1 MLPVK
6 QLGRILYRGMMT
18 EEIHETHEVEDCPD
32 DHAVKLGSDPVKE
45 FYTIAPTSEVY
56 MHYTDEAVNVA
67 IHLAEQ
73 VPISHV
79 TDIFT
84 PPPNC

>member
-6 QLGRILYRGMMT
+6 QIGKILYKGMMT
-18 EEIHETHEVEDCPD
+18 EEIHETHEVEDDCKDPKS
-32 DHAVKLGSDPVKE
+32 KLGSDPLKE
-45 FYTIAPTSEVY
+45 LYTGNKQVALMQCIA
-56 MHYTDEAVNVA
+56 EAVNVA
-67 IHLAEQ
+67 IHDAEL